1 MFLEGA
7 KAIFCDT
14 GVVAKGVDGGLGDG
28 EGVLAL
34 QPSQGD
40 PQQV

>member
-14 GVVAKGVDGGLGDG
+14 GVVAKGVDGGFVDG
-28 EGVLAL
+28 KGVPTL
-34 QPSQGD
+34 QPAQRD